1 MIETVFERASPYV
14 GYVYPNETELPWSEL
29 IVIYPYITGLVAGA
43 FVVSSLHHVF
53 GMERFKAVSRFALL
67 TALCFMFFAPVPLLF
82 HLGQPTRALHAVLT
96 PHWTSAM
103 AAFGYVAGFYVCL
116 LLLEVWFAFRED
128 MVVMSRTKHGFM
140 AKVYKVMILGSD
152 DISPAA
158 LALDHKIA
166 RILAMIGIPGACGL
180 HGYVGFVFG
189 SLKTREWWSSD
200 LMPIIFLL
208 SAVVSGVGL
217 LVVLYVITSI
227 YRKVTPDNNAMVGL
241 KQVLWASLCIVLV
254 IEGLELLEIVYKARE
269 GVEAVM
275 ALVAGPIWIG
285 MSIQWGL
292 SVVALV
298 ILSVMMVMKTQG
310 KRLVIWLFVCGFAL
324 MLAVLAMRWNVVI
337 GGQELSKTMKG
348 LLTYYPTF
356 WGRESLLTVIILF
369 SCPFITLY
377 FATQFLPPW
386 EDKKHHALHLKSAHP
401 KAEDGKAAP
410 AKAAHAKAT
419 HAKPA
424 EAH

>member
-1 MIETVFERASPYV
+1 MMETIFDHASPYI

-67 TALCFMFFAPVPLLF
+67 TALCFMFFAPMPLLF
-82 HLGQPTRALHAVLT
+82 HLGQPTRALNAVLT
-96 PHWTSAM
+96 PHWSSAM

-128 MVVMSRTKHGFM
+128 MVALSKSKTGFM
-140 AKVYKVMILGSD
+140 GKVYRALTLWSD
-152 DISPAA
+152 DVSPAA
-158 LALDHKIA
+158 LATDHKIA

-200 LMPIIFLL
+200 LMPVIFLL

-217 LVVLYVITSI
+217 LIVLYVVTSK
-227 YRKVTPDNNAMVGL
+227 YRKVTPDNDAMVGL
-241 KQVLWASLCIVLV
+241 MQVLWASLCIVLV

-269 GVEAVM
+269 GVETVM
-275 ALVAGPIWIG
+275 ELIKGPIWAG

-292 SVVALV
+292 SIISLV
-298 ILSVMMVMKTQG
+298 ILSTMMVLKTEG
-310 KRLVIWLFVCGFAL
+310 KRLVIWLFICGL
-324 MLAVLAMRWNVVI
+324 GMMIAVLAMRWNVVI

-348 LLTYYPTF
+348 LLIFYPD
-356 WGRESLLTVIILF
+356 WVGRESLLTVLILF
-369 SCPFITLY
+369 SSPFVTLY
-377 FATQFLPPW
+377 LATQLLPPW
-386 EDKKHHALHLKSAHP
+386 DDKKSHAAHARALQGKSAHYI
-401 KAEDGKAAP
+401 KT
-410 AKAAHAKAT
+410 T
-419 HAKPA
+419 HTNVVEP
-424 EAH
+424 H